1 MLLTVVDYGVG
12 NLRSIAKSIEKANID
27 NNLNYSINVSSDIND
42 IKKSDKIILPG
53 QGSFKAC
60 KEGIDKIK
68 GLQQELNE
76 IVLIKKKP
84 IYGICAGMQLF
95 ATTGYEEEKTE
106 GLNWIP
112 GEVIKLDLGSSKL
125 KIPHMGWNELKIEND
140 SRVFKDVVDND
151 HAYFIHSYEFVPK
164 DKKNISIKTNYGK
177 DVIAAVSFE
186 NIYGSQF
193 HPEKSQNTGIKILTN
208 FLNLQIL

>member
-12 NLRSIAKSIEKANID
+12 NLRSIAKSVEKANSD
-27 NNLNYSINVSSDIND
+27 NDLNYSVKVSSDVND

-60 KEGIDKIK
+60 KEGINKII
-68 GLQQELNE
+68 GLQQALNE
-76 IVLIKKKP
+76 SVLIKKKP

-95 ATTGYEEEKTE
+95 ATTGYEEEKTA

-112 GEVIKLDLGSSKL
+112 GEVIKLDLGSSKF
-125 KIPHMGWNELKIEND
+125 KIPHMGWNELRVKNT
-140 SRVFKDVVDND
+140 SNVFKDVTNRN
-151 HAYFIHSYEFVPK
+151 HAYFIHSYQFIPE
-164 DKKNISIKTNYGK
+164 DKKNISITTNYGR

-208 FLNLQIL
+208 FLNL

>member
-12 NLRSIAKSIEKANID
+12 NLRSIAKSIEKANSD
-27 NNLNYSINVSSDIND
+27 NNLNYSVKVSSDVND
-42 IKKSDKIILPG
+42 VKKSDKIVLPG

-60 KEGIDKIK
+60 KDGINKIS

-76 IVLIKKKP
+76 NVLVKKKP

-95 ATTGYEEEKTE
+95 ATTGYEEEKTD

-112 GEVIKLDLGSSKL
+112 GEVTKLDLGSSKF
-125 KIPHMGWNELKIEND
+125 KIPHMGWNELRVENN
-140 SRVFKDVVDND
+140 SNVFKDVTSKN
-151 HAYFIHSYEFVPK
+151 HAYFIHSYQFIPE
-164 DKKNISIKTNYGK
+164 DKKNISITTNYGK

-193 HPEKSQNTGIKILTN
+193 HPEKSQNTGIKILAN
-208 FLNLQIL
+208 FLNL

>member
-12 NLRSIAKSIEKANID
+12 NLRSIAKSIEKANSD
-27 NNLNYSINVSSDIND
+27 NNLNYTVKVSSDVND
-42 IKKSDKIILPG
+42 VKKSDKIVLPG

-60 KEGIDKIK
+60 KEGIDKII
-68 GLQQELNE
+68 GLQQALNE
-76 IVLIKKKP
+76 SVLVKKKP

-95 ATTGYEEEKTE
+95 ATTGYEEEKTA

-112 GEVIKLDLGSSKL
+112 GEVIKLDLGLSKL
-125 KIPHMGWNELKIEND
+125 KIPHMGWNELRVENA
-140 SRVFKDVVDND
+140 SNVFKDVVNKN
-151 HAYFIHSYEFVPK
+151 HAYFIHSYQFIPE
-164 DKKNISIKTNYGK
+164 DKKNISITTNYGK

-208 FLNLQIL
+208 FLNL

>member
-27 NNLNYSINVSSDIND
+27 NNLNYSVKISSDVND
-42 IKKSDKIILPG
+42 VKKSDKIVLPG

-60 KEGIDKIK
+60 KEGIDNIN
-68 GLQQELNE
+68 GLQETLNE
-76 IVLIKKKP
+76 CVLVKKKP

-95 ATTGYEEEKTE
+95 ATIGLEEEKTL

-112 GEVIKLDLGSSKL
+112 GKVIKLDLDLSKF
-125 KIPHMGWNELKIEND
+125 KIPHMGWNELKVENP
-140 SRVFKDVVDND
+140 SNVFKDIINES
-151 HAYFIHSYEFVPK
+151 HAYFIHSYEFIPEN
-164 DKKNISIKTNYGK
+164 KKIISITTNYDK
-177 DVIAAVSFE
+177 DVMAAVSSG

-193 HPEKSQNTGIKILTN
+193 HPEKSQNTGIQILTN
-208 FLNLQIL
+208 FLNL

>member
-12 NLRSIAKSIEKANID
+12 NLRSIAKSIEKANRD
-27 NNLNYSINVSSDIND
+27 NNLNYSVKVSSDVMD
-42 IKKSDKIILPG
+42 VKKSDKIILPG

-60 KEGIDKIK
+60 KKGINNIEG
-68 GLQQELNE
+68 LEEELNE
-76 IVLIKKKP
+76 SVLIKKRP

-95 ATTGYEEEKTE
+95 ATTGYEEEKTV

-112 GEVIKLDLGSSKL
+112 GEVVKLNLGSSKL
-125 KIPHMGWNELKIEND
+125 KIPHMGWNELKLEND
-140 SRVFKDVVDND
+140 SNVFKGTINKN
-151 HAYFIHSYEFVPK
+151 HAYFIHSYEFIPE
-164 DKKNISIKTNYGK
+164 DKKNISITTNYGK

-193 HPEKSQNTGIKILTN
+193 HPEKSQNTGIEILTN
-208 FLNLQIL
+208 FLNL